1 MLKKLKM
8 RKTVSESIKYRRSV
22 RKYLNTD
29 LDEEKVRY
37 CIKNAT
43 LAPNSSNMQLWEFY
57 HITNKDVLNRLS
69 KACFDQNAA
78 KTAVNMVVFVTRRDK
93 WKIRAKQN
101 LDFLEAMFNKQEK
114 EGIDVARRR
123 KVSRRYYNK
132 LMPTIYTDFF
142 GIIGVYKKILSFF
155 IGLFRPIY
163 REVMFSDLRVITHK
177 SVALAA
183 ENFMLSMAEI
193 GYDTCP
199 MEGSDTTRVKKIL
212 KLPRKAEINMIIGCG
227 IRADNGIY
235 SERFRVPFEEVYKKI

>member
-1 MLKKLKM
+1 ML
-8 RKTVSESIKYRRSV
+8 KTVSEAIEYRRSV
-22 RKYLNTD
+22 RKYLD
-29 LDEEKVRY
+29 IQLDEDKVKN

-57 HITNKDVLNRLS
+57 HVTDNETLKKLS

-78 KTAVNMVVFVTRRDK
+78 KTAINMVVFVARRDK
-93 WKIRAKQN
+93 WRERAKYN
-101 LDFLEAMFNKQEK
+101 LDFLEDMFDKQEK
-114 EGIDVARRR
+114 KGIDVGRRR
-123 KVSRRYYNK
+123 KVSRRYYKK

-142 GIIGVYKKILSFF
+142 GLIGVYKKILSFF
-155 IGLFRPIY
+155 IGMFRPIY
-163 REVMFSDLRVITHK
+163 REVMFSDLRVVTHK

-212 KLPRKAEINMIIGCG
+212 NLPSKAEITMIIGCG
-227 IRADNGIY
+227 IRAKNGVY
-235 SERFRVPFEEVYKKI
+235 TERFRVPFEKVYKKI

>member
-1 MLKKLKM
+1 ML
-8 RKTVSESIKYRRSV
+8 KTVSEAIEYRRSV
-22 RKYLNTD
+22 RKYLEVE
-29 LDEEKVRY
+29 LDVEKVKN

-57 HITNKDVLNRLS
+57 HITDKETLKKLS

-78 KTAVNMVVFVTRRDK
+78 KTAVNMVVFVARRDK
-93 WKIRAKQN
+93 WRKRAKEN
-101 LDFLEAMFNKQEK
+101 LNFLEDMFDQQEK
-114 EGIDVARRR
+114 EGVDVDRRR
-123 KVSRRYYNK
+123 KVSIRYYKN

-142 GIIGVYKKILSFF
+142 GLIGFYKKILSFF

-163 REVMFSDLRVITHK
+163 REVLFSDLKVITHK

-183 ENFMLSMAEI
+183 QNFMLSMAEI

-212 KLPRKAEINMIIGCG
+212 KLPSKAEINMIVACG
-227 IRADNGIY
+227 IRSEKGVY
-235 SERFRVPFEEVYKKI
+235 TERFRVPFDEVYRKI